1 MGKSLGKT
9 MSEKEASQVL
19 TSENSAEFY
28 SNRLG
33 LADTTPVEAVPTEP
47 TEVKE
52 QNEPVA
58 EEPSKTTEEPKP
70 NRLEKR
76 FSDITKQRELAR
88 AEAERERTR
97 ASELEAKLK
106 ELEAKVNP
114 KPVEQLSEPQPEQFE
129 TAFDYAKALAKY
141 STEEALRERDRQE
154 AERRIAE
161 ERAKTFEAWNKR
173 QAEVKAELPDYEDML
188 ASSDVVVS
196 DQIRDAIFESDV
208 GPRILYHLAENP
220 EVAEKLAKMS
230 TISALRELGKIE
242 ARLEKA
248 PQEEVKA
255 VVRSNAPKPISPLRA
270 TSAASETPID
280 SEGRFTGT
288 FQQWREARKAGK
300 IR

>member
-1 MGKSLGKT
+1 

-52 QNEPVA
+52 QNEPIA
-58 EEPSKTTEEPKP
+58 EEQSKTTEEQKP

-76 FSDITKQRELAR
+76 FSDITKQREMAR
-88 AEAERERTR
+88 AEADRERTR

-106 ELEAKVNP
+106 ELEARVSP
-114 KPVEQLSEPQPEQFE
+114 KPNETVKPRAEQF
-129 TAFDYAKALAKY
+129 TDAFEYAEALAKY
-141 STEEALRERDRQE
+141 STEEALRERDKQE
-154 AERRIAE
+154 FERRLADD
-161 ERAKTFEAWNKR
+161 RAKTFEAWNKR
-173 QAEVKAELPDYEDML
+173 QAQVKAELPDYEDML

-196 DQIRDAIFESDV
+196 DQLRDAIFESET

-220 EVAEKLAKMS
+220 EVAEKLSKMS
-230 TISALRELGKIE
+230 TLSALRELGKIE

-248 PQEEVKA
+248 PQEEVKP

-270 TSAASETPID
+270 TSAASEVPLD

>member
-1 MGKSLGKT
+1 

-106 ELEAKVNP
+106 ELEAKVSP
-114 KPVEQLSEPQPEQFE
+114 KPTELVKPRAEQF
-129 TAFDYAKALAKY
+129 TDAFEYAEALAKY

>member
-1 MGKSLGKT
+1 

-52 QNEPVA
+52 QNEPIA
-58 EEPSKTTEEPKP
+58 EEQSKTTEEQKP

-76 FSDITKQRELAR
+76 FSDITKQREMAR
-88 AEAERERTR
+88 AEADRERTR

-106 ELEAKVNP
+106 ELEARVSP
-114 KPVEQLSEPQPEQFE
+114 KPTETVKPRAEQF
-129 TAFDYAKALAKY
+129 TDAFEYAEALAKY
-141 STEEALRERDRQE
+141 STEEALRERDKQE
-154 AERRIAE
+154 FERRLADD
-161 ERAKTFEAWNKR
+161 RAKTFEAWNKR
-173 QAEVKAELPDYEDML
+173 QAQVKAELPDYEDML

-196 DQIRDAIFESDV
+196 DQLRDAIFESET

-220 EVAEKLAKMS
+220 EVAEKLSKMS
-230 TISALRELGKIE
+230 TLSALRELGKIE

-248 PQEEVKA
+248 PQEEVKP

-270 TSAASETPID
+270 TSAASEVPLD

-288 FQQWREARKAGK
+288 FQQWCEARKAGK